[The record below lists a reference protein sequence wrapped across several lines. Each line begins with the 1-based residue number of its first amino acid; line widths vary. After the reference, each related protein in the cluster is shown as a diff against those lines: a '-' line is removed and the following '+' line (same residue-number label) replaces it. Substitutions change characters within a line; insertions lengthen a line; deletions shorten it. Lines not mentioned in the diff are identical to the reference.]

1 MPLSYNKYSSFSDVN
16 NLAKVVIIFANRIFY
31 LLLSPVI
38 HKIVQMRRIISVI
51 VVSMLLLSCA
61 DASVKEYKLQV
72 VAEYPHDTESY
83 TQGLFFHDGQMYE
96 STGLHGKSTFRK
108 VDLQTG
114 KALKKF
120 AFDKKYFVEGS
131 VVFGD
136 NLYILTWDSKV
147 AFVYD
152 AGTLEY
158 KSTWSYPREGWGI
171 TTDGKQL
178 IASDGSATLFFMDE
192 NFALKK
198 RVIVKYEDR
207 PVRWLNELEYIDGKI
222 WANVY
227 TTDEIV
233 IIDPKDG
240 RVEGVVDCR
249 GLLPKHF
256 YTKDTDVL
264 NGIAF
269 NPADGKI
276 YLTGK
281 NWPKM
286 YEVKLVEKK

>member
-1 MPLSYNKYSSFSDVN
+1 MD
-16 NLAKVVIIFANRIFY
+16 R
-31 LLLSPVI
+31 
-38 HKIVQMRRIISVI
+38 MRRILT
-51 VVSMLLLSCA
+51 VVVMSLLLLSCA

-108 VDLQTG
+108 VDLATG

-120 AFDKKYFVEGS
+120 TFDKKYFVEGS

-198 RVIVKYEDR
+198 RLIVKYEDR

-233 IIDPKDG
+233 IINPKDG

-249 GLLPKHF
+249 GLLPKSL

-269 NPADGKI
+269 NPSDGKI

-286 YEVKLVEKK
+286 YEIKIVEKK